1 MGRRPVL
8 PTRLLRGPFTVEEA
22 ERAGLTRWRLE
33 GASWTRLGPSTY
45 ISTRLCDDPIQ
56 RLRAVLRRLPPV
68 AAFSGLTAA
77 WLHGMDVPPC
87 EPIEVTVSETAG
99 VSARAGVRLRRSTF
113 ERGDIVIVRG
123 LPATSIVRTLG
134 EVCGRLSLMEAIVIA
149 DGALHD
155 RRIKPGQLESWAE
168 ANSGRRGIKNLR
180 RVLQNVEPAT
190 ESPMESRLRMILVLG
205 AHGRRRR
212 SPFMTAGTASSAAST
227 STTKTNV
234 WASNTTAASIA
245 TTSLKTIAGRTS
257 CLARAFVSFDSPQP
271 MSTGARRRSSPRCGQ
286 CSRRRRPRARP
297 PALALLRLDPGART
311 PALAASV
318 VPLPRPRLCR
328 TAARRSRPRP
338 RTAPPGSPLP
348 WPRSGCRGCRE
359 RCPAPRRP
367 RRATG

>member
-205 AHGRRRR
+205 GLPRPKAQVSIHDRWHRLVGRLDLYYEDERLGIEYDGGVHRDNLAEDNRRQNKLFGEGVR
-212 SPFMTAGTASSAAST
+212 LLRFTAADVYRRPASIVTEVRTMLSSPAPKGATAGTRALEAGSRGANAGTRGFGRPAA
-227 STTKTNV
+227 
-234 WASNTTAASIA
+234 
-245 TTSLKTIAGRTS
+245 
-257 CLARAFVSFDSPQP
+257 
-271 MSTGARRRSSPRCGQ
+271 
-286 CSRRRRPRARP
+286 
-297 PALALLRLDPGART
+297 
-311 PALAASV
+311 
-318 VPLPRPRLCR
+318 
-328 TAARRSRPRP
+328 
-338 RTAPPGSPLP
+338 
-348 WPRSGCRGCRE
+348 
-359 RCPAPRRP
+359 
-367 RRATG
+367 